1 MCHHRD
7 YRTEWDRA
15 DDEEPAETDATAD
28 PDPDPDY
35 EAADDVEILT
45 DGGDGDDDA
54 E

>member
-15 DDEEPAETDATAD
+15 DDEPAETDATA
-28 PDPDPDY
+28 DPDY